1 MTSDPEMAA
10 VNKPKII
17 ASVFY
22 FPNGNVAVCDQFG
35 QQMPEYQG
43 GTGKEMQPIIDA
55 QITRQKTSPVIRGVP

>member
-1 MTSDPEMAA
+1 MTDQSRH
-10 VNKPKII
+10 I

-35 QQMPEYQG
+35 KQMPEYQG

-55 QITRQKTSPVIRGVP
+55 HVAMQTVKPIIRGTPK